1 MDSKQ
6 RRESQATYE
15 AATLARI
22 AMRLQRGGKK
32 HVGKLLEDA
41 DACLKRYKMA
51 HFVGDDK
58 AVGTIGDKVAE
69 DLKASMQALGDVV
82 KETIAPRAYCLLVF
96 GSDDLLVVGPDGVGK
111 AGDELAY
118 VSNANR
124 DDICEAMR
132 QFIVAHE
139 KSK

>member
-6 RRESQATYE
+6 RRASQDTYE
-15 AATLARI
+15 SATLARI
-22 AMRLQRGGKK
+22 ALRLQRGGKK

-58 AVGTIGDKVAE
+58 AVGAIDDQVAE
-69 DLKASMQALGDVV
+69 DLEVPMHALADVIRD
-82 KETIAPRAYCLLVF
+82 TITPRAYCLLVF
-96 GSDDLLVVGPDGVGK
+96 NPDE
-111 AGDELAY
+111 AGDTGAELAY
-118 VSNANR
+118 VSNAHR

-132 QFIVAHE
+132 EFIVSHE
-139 KSK
+139 REKG

>member
-1 MDSKQ
+1 MASKQ
-6 RRESQATYE
+6 QREQVARDE

-22 AMRLQRGGKK
+22 AMRMQRVSKDK
-32 HVGKLLEDA
+32 MDDLLDEA
-41 DACLKRYKMA
+41 DRCLKRYKRA
-51 HFVGDDK
+51 RFCIFVGDDK
-58 AVGTIGDKVAE
+58 AVGTIGDKVSA
-69 DLKASMQALGDVV
+69 DLEASMQALGDIIRD
-82 KETIAPRAYCLLVF
+82 TIAPRAYCLLVF
-96 GSDDLLVVGPDGVGK
+96 GPDGVGK

-139 KSK
+139 RSK